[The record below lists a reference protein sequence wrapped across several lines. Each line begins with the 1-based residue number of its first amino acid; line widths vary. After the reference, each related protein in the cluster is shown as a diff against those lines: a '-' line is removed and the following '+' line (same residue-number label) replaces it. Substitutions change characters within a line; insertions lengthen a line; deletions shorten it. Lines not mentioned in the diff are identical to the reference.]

1 MAAKAAFPVKAPG
14 ARLLRMKLP
23 PAVIHAK
30 IRCKINC
37 LTSSLLRMV
46 FVCGKCRNR
55 PFLSGNRLLCAGK
68 QAVFM
73 VQKVVFYRV
82 NSRLLHHQRPSFAL

>member
-30 IRCKINC
+30 MRCKINC
-37 LTSSLLRMV
+37 LTSSLLRMI
-46 FVCGKCRNR
+46 FVCG
-55 PFLSGNRLLCAGK
+55 S
-68 QAVFM
+68 
-73 VQKVVFYRV
+73 VVTGRF
-82 NSRLLHHQRPSFAL
+82 